1 MPVSVEVKY
10 EYFFTWGGRIKLIE
24 LVLGLLCMMCAAPA
38 FFSTQHWFL
47 LVVVLAFIGTLYFI
61 IHNLCLDAYLKGL
74 AVNMTQVEF
83 WFTAI
88 ITFLYFTAF
97 TAQLADFA
105 ITADDPDEQY
115 WYDAQ
120 VAAGVF
126 ALFNNIAYAVG
137 TYFIYLDWKTGP
149 VVVNNATPSSDFP
162 PA

>member
-10 EYFFTWGGRIKLIE
+10 EYFFTWGGRIKIIE
-24 LVLGLLCMMCAAPA
+24 LILGALCMMCAAPA
-38 FFSTQHWFL
+38 FHPTQHWFL
-47 LVVVLAFIGTLYFI
+47 LVVVLGFIGTLYFT
-61 IHNLCLDAYLKGL
+61 IHNLCVEPYVKNL
-74 AVNMTQVEF
+74 AVNFTQVEF
-83 WFTAI
+83 WFTAV

-97 TAQLADFA
+97 ISMLADFA
-105 ITADDPDEQY
+105 IEAPNPDEQY

-137 TYFIYLDWKTGP
+137 AYFIYLDWKTGP
-149 VVVNNATPSSDFP
+149 SAMNNAGNTAMP